1 MFRLFAGF
9 KPAIDI
15 QALLGLRNSYSSIA
29 LTLILTLKI
38 NRHVKYFLNHKTNK
52 SLDLPFSI
60 SKFKFKAMIVLS
72 FTFLVASCHSQNFD
86 IGLLKKINV
95 DRNIALDPM
104 FKGITN
110 SVTPLTIGAPIL
122 MFSAGLIHKDSSLK
136 SKGILMGET
145 LLVNAFITTA
155 LKLSIQRDRPFVKYN
170 FIDQQAKAGS
180 WSFPSGHTSS
190 AFAIATSLS
199 IAYPKWYV
207 IAPSYLWASSVG
219 YSRMHLGVHYPSD
232 VLAGALVGTGSAFL
246 SHALNNCIYKK
257 LKEKAQ
263 AKRL

>member
-1 MFRLFAGF
+1 M
-9 KPAIDI
+9 
-15 QALLGLRNSYSSIA
+15 GLRNSFSSIA
-29 LTLILTLKI
+29 LTLILTLKL

-52 SLDLPFSI
+52 SVDLPFSI
-60 SKFKFKAMIVLS
+60 REIKFKAVIFLS
-72 FTFLVASCHSQNFD
+72 FTFLVATFHAQNFD
-86 IGLLKKINV
+86 IDLLKKINV
-95 DRNIALDPM
+95 QRNIALDPM

-136 SKGILMGET
+136 SKGILLGET

-155 LKLSIQRDRPFVKYN
+155 LKLSIQRDRPFVTYS
-170 FIDQQAKAGS
+170 FIDQQVKAGS

-190 AFAIATSLS
+190 AFALATSLS
-199 IAYPKWYV
+199 IAYTKWYV

-246 SHALNNCIYKK
+246 SNVLNNCIHKK
-257 LKEKAQ
+257 VKEKAQ